1 MFRYLILCLCITA
14 NSTNVF
20 SKEHPATT
28 SPILISITVNAGGA
42 ATVSGHTYLLDN
54 LHTALQTKMW
64 NKYLSTGKMQDKF
77 KLRFSGEVLMGV
89 RGASMDEILLSQT
102 NTLKKL
108 CMKKYGKEFDQLSA
122 ARQTY
127 IKTKFPILFQTT
139 YI

>member
-1 MFRYLILCLCITA
+1 MFRYLILCLLVTTTT
-14 NSTNVF
+14 TNVF
-20 SKEHPATT
+20 SKEHPTTT
-28 SPILISITVNAGGA
+28 SPVIISITVKATGGA
-42 ATVSGHTYLLDN
+42 TISGHTYLLDN

-64 NKYLSTGKMQDKF
+64 NKYLSSGKMQDKF

-108 CMKKYGKEFDQLSA
+108 CMKKYRKEFDQLTTT
-122 ARQTY
+122 RQTY
-127 IKTKFPILFQTT
+127 IKTKFPILFQTN

>member
-1 MFRYLILCLCITA
+1 MFRNFLLYLFATII
-14 NSTNVF
+14 SINVF
-20 SKEHPATT
+20 SKEHPGTT
-28 SPILISITVNAGGA
+28 PPILISITVNAGGG

-64 NKYLSTGKMQDKF
+64 NKYLSTGKMQDRF

-89 RGASMDEILLSQT
+89 RGASMDEILLSQA

-108 CMKKYGKEFDQLSA
+108 CMKKYGKEFDRLSA
-122 ARQTY
+122 SRQVY

-139 YI
+139 YT

>member
-1 MFRYLILCLCITA
+1 MFRYLILCLLVTTTT
-14 NSTNVF
+14 TNVF
-20 SKEHPATT
+20 SKEHPTTT
-28 SPILISITVNAGGA
+28 SPVIISITVNARGGA
-42 ATVSGHTYLLDN
+42 TISGHTYLLDN

-108 CMKKYGKEFDQLSA
+108 CMKKYGKEFDQITTT
-122 ARQTY
+122 RQTY
-127 IKTKFPILFQTT
+127 IKTKFPILFQTN